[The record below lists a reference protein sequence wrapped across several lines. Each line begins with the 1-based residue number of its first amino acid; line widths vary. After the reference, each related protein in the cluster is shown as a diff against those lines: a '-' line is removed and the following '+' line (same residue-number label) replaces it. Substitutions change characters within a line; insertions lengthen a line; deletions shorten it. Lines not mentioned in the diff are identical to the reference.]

1 MTKSSNQDRG
11 YRGPQAQG
19 GISHEVAKKAAG
31 KVDPSTGVPDER
43 TGKTPDAPK
52 RSLDDGQRDSA
63 AAGATG
69 VDEGGGRG
77 RGAQRDEGDTSGG
90 DAGGTGQNQ
99 PHHGFGNRERIA
111 KGQLPLEPR
120 ENDPA
125 ARNASGSMSGGSR
138 EDRAQRVAERKQGE
152 AGMGSSGDTGT
163 GRADPAPG
171 APTRGGRGGM

>member
-19 GISHEVAKKAAG
+19 GISHDVAKKAGA
-31 KVDPSTGVPDER
+31 KVDPSAGIPDER
-43 TGKTPDAPK
+43 TGRMPDAPK

-69 VDEGGGRG
+69 MDEAGSRDAPGAAGDSSGRG
-77 RGAQRDEGDTSGG
+77 
-90 DAGGTGQNQ
+90 AGGTGQDQ
-99 PHHGFGNRERIA
+99 PHHGFGDRARIA
-111 KGQLPLEPR
+111 QGKLPGVPG

-125 ARNASGSMSGGSR
+125 ARNAPGSMSGGSR
-138 EDRAQRVAERKQGE
+138 EDRSQRVAERKQQE

-171 APTRGGRGGM
+171 APKDRGRGGR

>member
-19 GISHEVAKKAAG
+19 GISHEVAQKAGG
-31 KVDPSTGVPDER
+31 KVDPSAGIPDER
-43 TGKTPDAPK
+43 TGRMPDAPK

-69 VDEGGGRG
+69 MDEAGGGG
-77 RGAQRDEGDTSGG
+77 RGAQREASDRFG

-111 KGQLPLEPR
+111 RGQLPLEPGKD
-120 ENDPA
+120 DPA
-125 ARNASGSMSGGSR
+125 ARNAAGSMSGGTR

-152 AGMGSSGDTGT
+152 AGMGSSADTGT

-171 APTRGGRGGM
+171 ARTRGGRGGM